1 MRFLII
7 FCFLWI
13 PLSTIVF
20 MYLPGNSQMS
30 RGIKKKKKKKKREKK
45 KKKNNDKDLLSNM
58 KIQWE
63 WVH

>member
-20 MYLPGNSQMS
+20 MYLPGNSQMR
-30 RGIKKKKKKKKREKK
+30 RGKKKKKKKNGEEEEEE
-45 KKKNNDKDLLSNM
+45 
-58 KIQWE
+58 Q
-63 WVH
+63 

>member
-20 MYLPGNSQMS
+20 MYLPGNSQMR
-30 RGIKKKKKKKKREKK
+30 RGKKKKKKKK
-45 KKKNNDKDLLSNM
+45 KKN
-58 KIQWE
+58 
-63 WVH
+63 WVRKRIITMIKFFLHLFSFK